1 MSRNAAI
8 VRVHGREVLDSRG
21 NPTVEV
27 DCHLASGAFGTAIVP
42 SGASTGRHE
51 AVELRDGDKR
61 RFGGKGVRKAVRNVN
76 EVIAPLVMGLDAT
89 RQEEVDR
96 ILVDKDGTPNKERLG
111 ANAILGVSLA
121 VARAAADE
129 VGLPLYR
136 YLGGAAAKTLPVP
149 LMNILNGGVHAD
161 NPLEIQEFMI
171 VPRGFPSFSESLR
184 AGAEIFHALKTIL
197 KGKELSTSVGDEGGF
212 APDVSSNEEALAL
225 ITDAID
231 AAGYSPGKD
240 VFLALDAAATE
251 FYRDGRYY
259 IHSEGKKGIDSDE
272 MIATWTALVDDFPIV
287 SIEDGLAEDDWT
299 GWETM
304 TRTLGDRVQLVG
316 DDLYVTNAERL
327 NRGIQHRAGNAI
339 LVKVNQ
345 IGTLSETMDALRL
358 AQTHAFG
365 TVISHR
371 SGESEDSTIADLAVA
386 VNAGQI
392 KTGSLCRSERIAK
405 YNRLLRIEED
415 LGGSARFGLE
425 RVHRT
430 SPIQVVPVKGRRR
443 R

>member
-184 AGAEIFHALKTIL
+184 SGAEIFHALKTIL